1 MKERFKCM
9 IAVFLM
15 LIRENNGE
23 TEILLQK
30 RKNTGYM
37 DGKYDLSSSGHLE
50 QNESLKQALVRET
63 REEIGIEIKEEDL
76 ELVNIFHENQSD
88 ISTEYLMITFR
99 TSKYVGTPTI
109 MEPHKNEEL
118 LWVNINNIPENMIYS
133 RKMMVDAIKNNNIYI
148 DRAF

>member
-1 MKERFKCM
+1 MKERFKCL
-9 IAVFLM
+9 IAVFL
-15 LIRENNGE
+15 LLTRENNGE

-50 QNESLKQALVRET
+50 QNESLKQALARET
-63 REEIGIEIKEEDL
+63 KEEIGIDINENDL

-88 ISTEYLMITFR
+88 ISTEYLMVTFR
-99 TSKYVGTPTI
+99 TNKYVGTPTI
-109 MEPHKNEEL
+109 MEPNKNEEL
-118 LWVNINNIPENMIYS
+118 LWVNINNIPENVIYS
-133 RKMMVDAIKNNNIYI
+133 RKMMIDAIINNRNYI